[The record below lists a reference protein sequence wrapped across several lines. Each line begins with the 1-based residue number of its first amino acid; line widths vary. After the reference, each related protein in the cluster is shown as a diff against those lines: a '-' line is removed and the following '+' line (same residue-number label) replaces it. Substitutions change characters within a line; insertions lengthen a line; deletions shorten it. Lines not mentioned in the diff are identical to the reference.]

1 MEVIYILD
9 VIRDCA
15 DQVTFHYLHMINIIE
30 QSYSRRI
37 DALADFH
44 SPCSMVALV
53 IRVIH
58 LAVKQFEAEI
68 NTFFLRG
75 FRNAAQPFCHD
86 LYPLVIWKTLTV
98 AGETD
103 KPGDVIFSEYEP
115 GDNFYLIQTGQVQI
129 VKIFGDL
136 EKTIAVL
143 NPGEIFGEMA
153 ILEEAPRSA
162 TAIAIDQVTALEFNQ
177 ENFDI
182 LMQGNP
188 QVALTLLKLFAMRI
202 HDQKRKF
209 QILTRDDVEAKV
221 ADVFLMLSEHEP
233 VDTTEVEK
241 MEFKTTVDDI
251 AHWAGI
257 SPEKC
262 RQVINHFINQRRVE
276 LFPDHI
282 VVRNINDFARF
293 VKSRRRHQE

>member
-1 MEVIYILD
+1 M
-9 VIRDCA
+9 
-15 DQVTFHYLHMINIIE
+15 NG
-30 QSYSRRI
+30 SI
-37 DALADFH
+37 DAFN
-44 SPCSMVALV
+44 
-53 IRVIH
+53 RFR
-58 LAVKQFEAEI
+58 K
-68 NTFFLRG
+68 TF
-75 FRNAAQPFCHD
+75 QQ
-86 LYPLVIWKTLTV
+86 
-98 AGETD
+98 
-103 KPGDVIFSEYEP
+103 GDVIFSEYEP
-115 GDNFYLIQTGQVQI
+115 GDNFYLIQSGRVQI

-162 TAIAIDQVTALEFNQ
+162 TAIAMDQMTALEFNQ
-177 ENFDI
+177 ENFEI

-209 QILTRDDVEAKV
+209 QILTLDDVEAKV

-233 VDTTEVEK
+233 VDTSEVEE
-241 MEFKTTVDDI
+241 MEFKTTVDDV

-262 RQVINHFINQRRVE
+262 RQVINHFINQRRIE
-276 LFPDHI
+276 LYPDRI

-293 VKSRRRHQE
+293 VKSRRRRQD